1 MANFLNGHQVH
12 FMGVG
17 GIGMSGLAYILRE
30 RGLHISGCDVNPAPS
45 ATDGGRCGEDSTGFN
60 GVNLNGS
67 INVRSAGGGVNL
79 KNPTVPFRAGG
90 IPVFTGHHPSHL
102 SDEVGLVVFSSAVS
116 GQEPELLAARARGIP
131 TISRGELLAELISTK
146 PLVAVAGAHGKT
158 TTSGLSAQLLI
169 QAGWDPTVV
178 VGGHV
183 VSMGSNARHGKG
195 AYVVAETDESDGS
208 FLLLHPQVAIVTNI
222 DREHLNYY
230 QTFDNVIAA
239 FQRFVRQLGSGGT
252 LIRCHDDPVSRE
264 ALDHPRQLSY
274 GMDHPADV
282 QAARIRCTEGGS
294 EFAASYRGHA
304 LGTFRLRIPGRHNVL
319 NALGVIGLGLTLDVP
334 LAVMREALWNFQGTL
349 RRYQVIH
356 APGQIRLIEDYAH
369 HPSEIRA
376 TLAVEA
382 STNTH
387 RLAVFQPHRF
397 SRTQLLEQEFASCFD
412 DADGVIVTDVYSAFE
427 RPIPGISGA
436 RLAERITAHGHP
448 CVRYVPRGELPRFLV
463 QFIQP
468 HDSVFFLG
476 AGDIGQV
483 CHDVASRLRTTNGTA
498 R

>member
-1 MANFLNGHQVH
+1 MNGHQIH

-17 GIGMSGLAYILRE
+17 GIGMSGLACILRE
-30 RGLHISGCDVNPAPS
+30 RGLHISGCDVNLTQPPA
-45 ATDGGRCGEDSTGFN
+45 ALRDR
-60 GVNLNGS
+60 
-67 INVRSAGGGVNL
+67 
-79 KNPTVPFRAGG
+79 G
-90 IPVFTGHHPSHL
+90 IPLATGHHPSHL

-116 GQEPELLAARARGIP
+116 GQEPELLTARARGIP
-131 TISRGELLAELISTK
+131 TISRGELLAELASTMR
-146 PLVAVAGAHGKT
+146 LVAVAGAHRKT
-158 TTSGLSAQLLI
+158 TTSGMSAQLLI
-169 QAGWDPTVV
+169 QAGWDPTAV

-183 VSMGSNARHGKG
+183 VSIGSNARHGRG
-195 AYVVAETDESDGS
+195 QYLVAETDESDGS
-208 FLLLHPQVAIVTNI
+208 FLLLHPHVAIVTNI

-239 FQRFVRQLGSGGT
+239 FQRFVRQMGHGGT
-252 LIRCHDDPVSRE
+252 LIHCHDDPAARD
-264 ALDHPRQLSY
+264 ALAHPRQLSY
-274 GMDHPADV
+274 GIDQPADV
-282 QAARIRCTEGGS
+282 QASRIRCAEGGS

-304 LGTFRLRIPGRHNVL
+304 LGTFRLRVPGRHNVL
-319 NALGVIGLGLTLDVP
+319 NALGVIGLGLTLDLP
-334 LAVMREALWNFQGTL
+334 LAVMREALWSFQGTL
-349 RRYQVIH
+349 RRYQVIR

-382 STNTH
+382 STNAH

-397 SRTQLLEQEFASCFD
+397 SRTQSLEQEFSTCFD
-412 DADGVIVTDVYSAFE
+412 EADGVIVTDIYSAFE
-427 RPIPGISGA
+427 DPIPGISGA
-436 RLAERITAHGHP
+436 RLAQLIRAHGHP
-448 CVRYVPRGELPRFLV
+448 CVRYVPREELPRFLV

-483 CHDVASRLRTTNGTA
+483 CHDVAARLRTTNGTP